1 MPPRFVF
8 LASAVDGGTDGMAR
22 PSVPRRPRPLPAPRL
37 SRRDR
42 LKLGLALCSCYARAH
57 VTCAALIN
65 NVQVAAFP
73 TEYCSIVII
82 ASISIM
88 SYQDP
93 GKSQSTI

>member
-8 LASAVDGGTDGMAR
+8 LASAVDGGTDGASFGPSSSASPCPPPLVSADVIGGNLVWRCVPSTRAR
-22 PSVPRRPRPLPAPRL
+22 DLRSP
-37 SRRDR
+37 
-42 LKLGLALCSCYARAH
+42 H
-57 VTCAALIN
+57 

-88 SYQDP
+88 SYQDLR
-93 GKSQSTI
+93 KSQSTI